1 MTARIPAF
9 PESPATK
16 LEVEAIDNISTFPG
30 FIIENGGEV
39 VLMCDRD
46 IDLNGVTVK
55 KGGKLT
61 VIARNVTM
69 GKDFKV
75 EHGGEFKIS
84 NR

>member
-1 MTARIPAF
+1 M
-9 PESPATK
+9 S
-16 LEVEAIDNISTFPG
+16 NS
-30 FIIENGGEV
+30 
-39 VLMCDRD
+39 
-46 IDLNGVTVK
+46 VTVK

-75 EHGGEFKIS
+75 ESGAEFKIS

>member
-1 MTARIPAF
+1 M
-9 PESPATK
+9 S
-16 LEVEAIDNISTFPG
+16 NS
-30 FIIENGGEV
+30 
-39 VLMCDRD
+39 
-46 IDLNGVTVK
+46 VTVK

-75 EHGGEFKIS
+75 EPGGEFKVT